1 MEKSNFQKAVEGTP
15 EISTAYRSGLQ
26 ALKRSDRS
34 SVAVSDPWILDGS
47 VDIDTAVQENYPNE
61 NRWDYAI
68 GYSGKVCCVEV
79 HPAYTSEVST
89 IGKKLRWL
97 KTWLKEKA
105 PLLDA
110 IPKATPAFFGRRQ
123 EKVRFCLSLHKPKGW
138 LLWESKLRESISCSR
153 NLQSRLFLSQISDA
167 GDEAGVFFVP

>member
-1 MEKSNFQKAVEGTP
+1 MGKSNFQKAVEGTP

-47 VDIDTAVQENYPNE
+47 VDIDTAVQEKYPNE

-68 GYSGKVCCVEV
+68 GYSGKVCYVEV
-79 HPAYTSEVST
+79 HPAYTSEVSVVEN
-89 IGKKLRWL
+89 KLKWL

-110 IPKATPAFFGRRQ
+110 IPKAIPAFVWAQTGKGAILPQ
-123 EKVRFCLSLHKPKGW
+123 SSQAKKLATWGIKVTRVHK
-138 LLWESKLRESISCSR
+138 
-153 NLQSRLFLSQISDA
+153 LQ
-167 GDEAGVFFVP
+167 